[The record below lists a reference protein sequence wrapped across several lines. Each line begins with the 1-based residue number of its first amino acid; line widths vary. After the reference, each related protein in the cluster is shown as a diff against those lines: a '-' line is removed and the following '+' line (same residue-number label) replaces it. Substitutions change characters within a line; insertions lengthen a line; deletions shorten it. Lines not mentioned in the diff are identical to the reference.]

1 MTAVKGRVPG
11 TMAATAE
18 PDVFDQVRQALL
30 AGDVEAGFD
39 LAICRFLEERS
50 YPLVFEARLMRARQA
65 LGMPL
70 IQTGPWTGLSPD
82 VQAAY
87 ERATV
92 DAAREV
98 GSLFLADGEIGKAWP
113 YFRALGEKRDV
124 RKAIE
129 EFDDSPGGEAVDGV
143 IEVAYHE
150 QVSPEQGFRLILK
163 HYGTCRAITNFSQY
177 PAEEGR
183 ADCAHLLAENVY
195 SELLTNIKYAVRKRE
210 EVEPRSDD
218 LAGIVTERAWLFEG
232 NAYYLDTSH
241 VSSVV
246 QLAPSIER
254 RDTLELLHGMTE
266 YGRRLGEMYQFPG
279 NPPFENVFED
289 HGVYIGTVLGRDVEH
304 GLAHFRRKIDTC
316 DPRVAGT
323 APAQALVNL
332 LVRIGRAGE
341 AADVASEHLS
351 ETDPQFLTCPNALQ
365 LCQLAGD
372 YRRLAELARQRRDL
386 LSFAAATMQA
396 GHSEGRTSLGEGG
409 TLG

>member
-1 MTAVKGRVPG
+1 
-11 TMAATAE
+11 MAAPAGT
-18 PDVFDQVRQALL
+18 DVFDQVRQAFL
-30 AGDVEAGFD
+30 AGDVDAGFD
-39 LAICRFLEERS
+39 LAISRFLVERS
-50 YPLVFEARLMRARQA
+50 YPLVFEARLMRARHA

-82 VQAAY
+82 VRAAY

-92 DAAREV
+92 KAAREV
-98 GSLFLADGEIGKAWP
+98 GKLFLADGEISKAWP
-113 YFRALGEKRDV
+113 YFRALGEKGDV

-129 EFDDSPGGEAVDGV
+129 EFDDSSGSEAVDGV

-150 QVSPEQGFRLILK
+150 QVSPEQGFRMILK

-195 SELLTNIKYAVRKRE
+195 SELLANIKYAIRKRE
-210 EVEPRSDD
+210 EVEPRGED
-218 LAGIVTERAWLFEG
+218 LAGLVQGRAWLFEG

-254 RDTLELLHGMTE
+254 RGTLELLHGLTE
-266 YGRRLGEMYQFPG
+266 YGRRLGKLYQFPG
-279 NPPFENVFED
+279 NPPFESVFED
-289 HGVYIGTVLGRDVEH
+289 YGVYIATMLGRDVEG

-316 DPRVAGT
+316 DPKVAGT
-323 APAQALVNL
+323 APAQTLVNL
-332 LVRIGRAGE
+332 LVRIGRSGE
-341 AADVASEHLS
+341 AADVALEHLS
-351 ETDPQFLTCPNALQ
+351 EADPQFLTCPNALQ
-365 LCQLAGD
+365 LCQMAGD
-372 YRRLAELARQRRDL
+372 YRRLAEVSRQRRDL

-396 GHSEGRTSLGEGG
+396 SLTEGQPSRSEGAALR
-409 TLG
+409 